1 MRALRFILTILTV
14 AAVLTGCEQGPA
26 TVENGITAEPQE
38 ATSKDFGNYIVH
50 FNAITTDKLQPEV
63 ARTYNIARSSN
74 RALLNISI
82 VKKVD
87 GSIGTPVTADI
98 EVTANNLTGQL
109 KNLSVRQIQEGDA
122 IYYIGDV
129 PVANAEN
136 LVFNVSVTP
145 ADTTETYAF
154 RFKRQFFND

>member
-1 MRALRFILTILTV
+1 MTV
-14 AAVLTGCEQGPA
+14 AVIMTGCDQGPA
-26 TVENGITAEPQE
+26 TTDNGITAEPQV
-38 ATSKDFGNYIVH
+38 ATSKDFGDYIVY
-50 FNAITTDKLQPEV
+50 FNAITTDELQPDV

-74 RALLNISI
+74 RALLNISV
-82 VKKVD
+82 VKKVE
-87 GSIGTPVTADI
+87 GSIGAPVTAAV

-136 LVFNVSVTP
+136 LVFNLSVTP
-145 ADTTETYAF
+145 TGTTETYEV